1 MIDCG
6 LRIADCGLKG
16 PVHPVSLR
24 QLSRPHER
32 QLFHNSVGNVGSSI
46 RNSDKEGYVYAI
58 VEIAGDQVR
67 VEEGAR
73 VRVPRIHAEPGETL
87 EFSDVLLVSGEE
99 NTSIGTPTVEN
110 ATVRAEV
117 LSHGLGEKIIVFKI
131 KRRKNYRR
139 KRGHRQGFTD
149 LLVRD
154 IVVGGESADGNPK

>member
-1 MIDCG
+1 M
-6 LRIADCGLKG
+6 
-16 PVHPVSLR
+16 
-24 QLSRPHER
+24 
-32 QLFHNSVGNVGSSI
+32 
-46 RNSDKEGYVYAI
+46 YAI

-73 VRVPRIHAEPGETL
+73 VRVPKIHAEPGETL
-87 EFSDVLLVSGEE
+87 EFSDVLLVAGGE

-117 LSHGLGEKIIVFKI
+117 LSHGRGKKIIVFKI

-139 KRGHRQGFTD
+139 KNGHRQEFTD

-154 IVVGGESADGNPK
+154 IVVG